1 MRDLSLTETTRRI
14 EVHSEIYSRRR
25 RWPEEEALAPT
36 NDKLI
41 YEFRISDELSDG
53 GVQSQKSGESGLP

>member
-1 MRDLSLTETTRRI
+1 MRDLSLTETTSRI

-25 RWPEEEALAPT
+25 RWSEKEGLALT

-53 GVQSQKSGESGLP
+53 GV